1 MPSVLFVCH
10 GFPLN
15 TMGGVG
21 KIVETL
27 IQHMASIG
35 WDVHLLTP
43 QQHRITRT
51 KITNTKYSWGTHHT
65 LHTSTLLWHHSW
77 SSSSAIGTLQ
87 TLCQE
92 WNFDICHI
100 HHLSGLPLDW
110 KHILPTHC
118 KLVLTLHDY
127 ALPCARGQ
135 LYHRDHYVC
144 SGPTMEKCTLCLEP
158 FLQWYAAKQKYV
170 EQRLDLVQQLL
181 SRADIIQSPSVDLQ
195 KRCGQLYPSVSI
207 ELVHLPVDTIYST
220 HFLSSVLSSVPK
232 TRDCIFV
239 GSIIPT
245 KGLHLVLKAMHHI
258 HRLYPKE
265 HYSLGIIGSGFPTA
279 HFPTYE
285 QHCHQ
290 LAMGLDIVWYGT
302 LSAHE
307 IKNILP
313 QYKTLVVPSLWPENS
328 PISIREAKQFRL
340 DIVCPRYGGSAE
352 LSTDAWLVGDPLHHV
367 IGVSALAETI
377 RASIL
382 YPKNIRQEFPTP
394 MEFGTTMQHIY
405 QKLCTPHTT

>member
-35 WDVHLLTP
+35 WNVHLLTP
-43 QQHRITRT
+43 QHHRLTRT
-51 KITNTKYSWGTHHT
+51 KITNIKYNWGTHHT

-77 SSSSAIGTLQ
+77 SSSSAKHQLKK
-87 TLCQE
+87 LCHH
-92 WNFDICHI
+92 WDFDICHI
-100 HHLSGLPLDW
+100 HHLSGLPFDW
-110 KHILPTHC
+110 NRILPKHS
-118 KLVLTLHDY
+118 KLILTIHDY

-144 SGPTMEKCTLCLEP
+144 SGPSIERCTPCLEP
-158 FLQWYAAKQKYV
+158 FLHWYPPNNTYIA
-170 EQRLDLVQQLL
+170 QRFDQIHHLL
-181 SRADIIQSPSVDLQ
+181 HRADTIQSPSEDLKNRFLQFYPSMQIDTVDL
-195 KRCGQLYPSVSI
+195 
-207 ELVHLPVDTIYST
+207 PVETIYSSQN
-220 HFLSSVLSSVPK
+220 SSSISK

-245 KGLHLVLKAMHHI
+245 KGLLLVIKALYHLQ
-258 HRLYPKE
+258 RYYPTE
-265 HYSLGIIGSGFPTA
+265 HYSLGIIGSGFPTS

-285 QHCHQ
+285 KHCKE
-290 LAMGLDIVWYGT
+290 LAMGLDIEWYGS
-302 LSAHE
+302 LSSHE

-313 QYKTLVVPSLWPENS
+313 QYKTLVLPSLWPENS
-328 PISIREAKQFRL
+328 PISIREAKQFGL
-340 DIVCPRYGGSAE
+340 DIVCSRYGGSGE
-352 LSTDAWLVGDPLHHV
+352 ISKDARLVGDPLHQV
-367 IGVSALAETI
+367 IGIASLAETI
-377 RASIL
+377 RESIL
-382 YPKNIRQEFPTP
+382 YPQNTRQKFPTQ
-394 MEFGTTMQHIY
+394 MEFGSAMHTIY